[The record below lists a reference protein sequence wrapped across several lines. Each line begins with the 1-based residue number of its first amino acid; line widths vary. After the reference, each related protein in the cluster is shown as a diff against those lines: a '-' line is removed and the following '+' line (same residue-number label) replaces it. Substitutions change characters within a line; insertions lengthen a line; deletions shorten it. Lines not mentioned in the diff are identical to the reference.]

1 MENSKIIIRSKDLT
15 RRGIER
21 VEVTLKNGK
30 GIVFFNVKNV
40 YYSERENN
48 MWMIVCEQ
56 ETTMIAREEI
66 KTIKI
71 IYQRC

>member
-30 GIVFFNVKNV
+30 GIVFL
-40 YYSERENN
+40 
-48 MWMIVCEQ
+48 
-56 ETTMIAREEI
+56 T
-66 KTIKI
+66 
-71 IYQRC
+71 

>member
-1 MENSKIIIRSKDLT
+1 MENSKIIIGSKERI

-21 VEVTLKNGK
+21 VEVDFKDGK
-30 GIVFFNVKNV
+30 GLNFFNVKNV
-40 YYSERENN
+40 HYSERENN

-56 ETTMIAREEI
+56 ETIMIAREEI

>member
-1 MENSKIIIRSKDLT
+1 MENSKIIIRSKENI
-15 RRGIER
+15 RRKIER
-21 VEVTLKNGK
+21 IEVALKDGK
-30 GIVFFNVKNV
+30 EIVFLNVKNAC
-40 YYSERENN
+40 YSEIENN
-48 MWMIVCEQ
+48 MWVIICER

>member
-1 MENSKIIIRSKDLT
+1 MENSKIIIRSKEKI

-21 VEVTLKNGK
+21 VEVALKDGK